1 MEIFNHSS
9 EYVVLE
15 FNIMYEISKT
25 HICLMLY
32 IYLFSIC
39 NLFNDIFISSECV
52 AFDGS
57 VTSKY

>member
-1 MEIFNHSS
+1 MEIFNHAT

-32 IYLFSIC
+32 IYLLSIC
-39 NLFNDIFISSECV
+39 NLFNDIFITSECV
-52 AFDGS
+52 S
-57 VTSKY
+57 V